1 MAYKITFEQFDEMQ
15 LSINNLLNIYIAMP
29 IELEELSDLL
39 GIEMRRLNELQKVI
53 LENVTKELSNE

>member
-53 LENVTKELSNE
+53 LENATKELSNE